1 MGHSWYA
8 LSVARNSNHP
18 LTLQLTGS
26 LGIPNIGLW
35 PEKPGEYSF
44 VDTKVSENVE
54 YAYHALAL
62 DEQRRPFSPTIWEK
76 PAGQKLP
83 KILNQCWFPGVHSNV
98 GGSYDDAELADITLA
113 WMISQLDALLYFDTG
128 YVTWQHDLNVQYY
141 KQNHEAVRP
150 WSLGMIQNSRKGLQF
165 LAGQKIREPG
175 RYHSTNPRTG
185 KTTDKPLENTNEHI
199 HACVRVRMGLG
210 GLGTADSGPYNSEAL
225 QGWSLAAVDSNSEEV
240 NDAVEP
246 QHVGQRNIRWEYG
259 GDAKQGP
266 MITLPEDELGDVE
279 LRLLEMYPEL
289 YQKIWNIAP
298 GARR

>member
-1 MGHSWYA
+1 VGHSWYA

-83 KILNQCWFPGVHSNV
+83 KILKQCWFPGVHSNV

-113 WMISQLDALLYFDTG
+113 WMISQLDALLYFDKG

-225 QGWSLAAVDSNSEEV
+225 QGWSLAGVDSNSEEV